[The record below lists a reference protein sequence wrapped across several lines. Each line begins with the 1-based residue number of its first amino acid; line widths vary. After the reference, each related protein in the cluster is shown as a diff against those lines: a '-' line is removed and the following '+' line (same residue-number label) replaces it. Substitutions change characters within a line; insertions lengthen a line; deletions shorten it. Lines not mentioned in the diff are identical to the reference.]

1 MKDVL
6 YERIVDTKGYIYFAK
21 NVCAD
26 GKAIILHV
34 HNAAEFKFITYGDYY
49 MSIGGEERVCHQG
62 EAAFVSPRRVHFY
75 KSIGD
80 SENYVLVVDNEI
92 LKAVCPK
99 GKAFRVYMGENAHFD
114 EIKTLLETTI
124 EKWDSMNK
132 YERRGFV
139 FRLLGM
145 VLEYYEVTEA
155 VHDKKDDIAAQIL
168 EYIES
173 NFNKEITLEMLS
185 DKFGYSKNYFSNLF
199 NKTIKMNLR
208 EYLNRCRIN
217 NAVRIMK
224 EYPELPLWSVS
235 EKVGYVS
242 FVTFY
247 RAYKRYADEDGGET
261 Y

>member
-6 YERIVDTKGYIYFAK
+6 YERDVDTKDYIYFAK

-26 GKAIILHV
+26 GKTVILHV

-49 MSIGGEERVCHQG
+49 MNIGGEERVCHQG
-62 EAAFVSPRRVHFY
+62 EAAFVNPRKVHSY
-75 KSIGD
+75 RSIGD

-99 GKAFRVYMGENAHFD
+99 GKTFRVYMGENAHFG
-114 EIKTLLETTI
+114 EIKELLEATI

-145 VLEYYEVTEA
+145 VLEYYDVTEA

-173 NFNKEITLEMLS
+173 NYNKEITLEMLS

-199 NKTIKMNLR
+199 NKTIKMKLR

-217 NAVRIMK
+217 NAVRIIK
-224 EYPELPLWSVS
+224 EDPKLPLWSVA
-235 EKVGYVS
+235 EKVGYDS

-247 RAYKRYADEDGGET
+247 RSYKRYADENGGET